1 MGKLVLLLEVPKA
14 RRVVLEA
21 FEPIWFDLCHFF
33 IGCHCLLVFRLLK
46 ETTCNLALDPAG
58 LFLLG
63 GQLSVGQ
70 FSLSTL
76 EGALESKGF
85 TDQLEQINQ
94 SVPGL
99 IGCLDPACWNGL
111 HLELITRQALPIC
124 DFLFNYNSRL
134 LTFPACLSVGCIC
147 KFCLSAKTT
156 PNYNAF
162 AEQTA
167 NAVLKMHERFILA

>member
-14 RRVVLEA
+14 CRVVLEA

-33 IGCHCLLVFRLLK
+33 KGCHCLLVFRLLK
-46 ETTCNLALDPAG
+46 ETTSNLALDPAG

-94 SVPGL
+94 SVPGFL
-99 IGCLDPACWNGL
+99 GCLDPACWNGL
-111 HLELITRQALPIC
+111 HLELRHASKMLVG
-124 DFLFNYNSRL
+124 
-134 LTFPACLSVGCIC
+134 SVGG
-147 KFCLSAKTT
+147 
-156 PNYNAF
+156 
-162 AEQTA
+162 
-167 NAVLKMHERFILA
+167 R